1 MSPHIQNRN
10 IQDVIEEQARLF
22 DVDFAH
28 IKGHLL
34 PKRALALAAAGSH
47 NVLLVG
53 APGSGK
59 TFLVKAFQSILPPLS
74 FEEILELSQI
84 YSVVGKLDKHMP
96 LITQR
101 PFRQVH
107 HTASKV
113 SVV

>member
-1 MSPHIQNRN
+1 MQVRSLDHI
-10 IQDVIEEQARLF
+10 IEEQACSY